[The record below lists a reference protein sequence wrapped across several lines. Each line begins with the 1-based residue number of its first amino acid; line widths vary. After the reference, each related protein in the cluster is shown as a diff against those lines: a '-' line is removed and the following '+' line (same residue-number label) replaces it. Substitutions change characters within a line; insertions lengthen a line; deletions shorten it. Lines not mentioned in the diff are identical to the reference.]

1 MRINIVINDQ
11 TIMEDIL
18 GELESMEEDKEITFN
33 GKQEREEFASDIFDE
48 IASKMECYAD
58 YFPTWENIWNTVHHM
73 AECRE

>member
-18 GELESMEEDKEITFN
+18 FELESMEEDKEISF
-33 GKQEREEFASDIFDE
+33 KDRQEREEFASDIFDE
-48 IASKMECYAD
+48 IASKVECYEN

>member
-11 TIMEDIL
+11 TIMDDIMTVIAD
-18 GELESMEEDKEITFN
+18 MERDEEITFQTDN
-33 GKQEREEFASDIFDE
+33 ERKEFADDCLDE
-48 IASKMECYAD
+48 IASKIECWED